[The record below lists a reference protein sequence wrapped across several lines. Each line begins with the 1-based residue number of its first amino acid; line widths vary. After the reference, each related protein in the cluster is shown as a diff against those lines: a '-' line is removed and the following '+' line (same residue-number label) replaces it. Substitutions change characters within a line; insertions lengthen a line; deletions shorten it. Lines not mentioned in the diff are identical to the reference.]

1 MKTLLVPQTSSQNLL
16 IRLHMLEHALQLEE
30 GAEEVEVILTMIT
43 EETTTTTTTTTTE
56 DLEIITT
63 IPEIIA
69 EELIVTT
76 EIQDTVEC

>member
-43 EETTTTTTTTTTE
+43 EETTTTTTTTE

>member
-43 EETTTTTTTTTTE
+43 EETTTTTTTE